1 MKLALK
7 LLLRDW
13 RSGELNILL
22 FSIILATATITSI
35 SLFTSRL
42 ENSIGSEAAVFFA
55 GDARI
60 QSSQPFEPSWIEQA
74 EQAQLR
80 HSRAVSFRAMAFAGD
95 KMQLSAVKAVSST
108 YPLKGELQVSQ
119 QAFGEATALRN
130 GPAPGEVWLASRL
143 FSGLQIQVG
152 DTINIGEAS
161 FTVSQAIIREPD
173 DTQSFFGVAPRALI
187 HSDDVVKTGAVQTGS
202 RVNYSLML
210 AGKEKDLEQYHLW
223 LKEKL
228 GEHANWAEAKT
239 ANQSIGSA
247 LQRAEKFLLLAGSL
261 SVVLCGLAIA
271 LAARRYAQRHV
282 AQVALLKTFGLN
294 PRDIAQFYLIQ
305 LLIVGALCIAVG
317 VAAGQLLQQVIITSL
332 GDLMPKTLSAPSSS
346 AYFVGVVSGLT
357 SLIAFAAPPLF
368 SLRLVPPIKILQ
380 QAAHSQLLAARSAFT
395 IGFFAI
401 VLLVYWFAQDL
412 QLTGI
417 LFAASALCL
426 LCVSLLSW
434 LLIKFTQS
442 LGPQFGPSLRLGI
455 ANLYRHRA
463 FNVVQIM
470 IFATL
475 MMLMYILIL
484 VRTSIID
491 QWRDTLPDNAPNHF
505 IFNIFNHELEE
516 TQQLFAA
523 SNIEAQ
529 PFYPMLRGRVIDIN
543 GTEVKDIVK
552 NTESNMNYR
561 RELNLTWATSLGED
575 NKVVAGSW
583 HGESPPVTDDN
594 LLEVSAEKEYAEGLK
609 LEVGDT
615 ITFSVAGSTF
625 PASLTSIRSV
635 EWDSM
640 NPNFFMVFNR
650 PVLDNTAT
658 NWLTSAYLAPDQKL
672 FINKLAQKFPTISII
687 EVDQMI
693 GQLRRII
700 QQISQA
706 IEFILI
712 LVLSSGTLV
721 FVTCIQSTLDIRFH
735 ESAILRTLGAK
746 RALVRNQ
753 LLVEYCTL
761 GGLSGLIAAVGTET
775 CLFFLQTYVFE
786 LGFQF
791 HWSLWLTAIPLG
803 VFSVGLVGWL
813 SSRAVVNTPPL
824 AILRNL

>member
-7 LLLRDW
+7 LLFRDW

-22 FSIILATATITSI
+22 FSIVLATATITAI

-42 ENSIGSEAAVFFA
+42 ENSIGDEAAVFFA

-60 QSSQPFEPSWIEQA
+60 QSSQPIEQA
-74 EQAQLR
+74 WIDQAEQSQLQ
-80 HSRAVSFRAMAFAGD
+80 HSQALSFRAMAFAGD
-95 KMQLSAVKAVSST
+95 DMQLSAVKAVSSS
-108 YPLKGELQVSQ
+108 YPLKGELQVSDR
-119 QAFGEATALRN
+119 AFGEATAMQS
-130 GPAPGEVWLASRL
+130 GPPPGEVWLASRL
-143 FSGLQIQVG
+143 FAALQLQLD
-152 DTINIGEAS
+152 DTINIGEAN
-161 FTVSQAIIREPD
+161 FVVSKALIREPD

-187 HSDDVVKTGAVQTGS
+187 HIDDVVKTGAVQTGS
-202 RVNYSLML
+202 RVNHSLML
-210 AGKEKDLEQYHLW
+210 AGDPENLEQYHSEI
-223 LKEKL
+223 KDKL

-294 PRDIAQFYLIQ
+294 PRDITQFYLIQ
-305 LLIVGALCIAVG
+305 LLIVGVLCIAIG
-317 VAAGQLLQQVIITSL
+317 VAAGQLLHQVIIASL
-332 GDLMPKTLSAPSSS
+332 GDLMPKTLSAASAS

-380 QAAHSQLLAARSAFT
+380 QAAHSQLIAARSAFA
-395 IGFFAI
+395 IGFCAI

-434 LLIKFTQS
+434 LLIKLTQS
-442 LGPQFGPSLRLGI
+442 VSQQFGPSLRLGI

-523 SNIEAQ
+523 SDIEAQ
-529 PFYPMLRGRVIDIN
+529 PFYPMLRGRIVDIN
-543 GTEVKDIVK
+543 GIPLKDLVK
-552 NTESNMNYR
+552 NTKSNMNYR
-561 RELNLTWATSLGED
+561 RELNLTWATSLRED
-575 NKVVAGSW
+575 NQVVAGKW
-583 HGESPPVTDDN
+583 HGDIAAPTENQP
-594 LLEVSAEKEYAEGLK
+594 LQVSAEKEYAEGLK
-609 LEVGDT
+609 LKVGDVLN
-615 ITFSVAGSTF
+615 FSVAGSKF
-625 PASLTSIRSV
+625 PATLTSIRNV

-640 NPNFFMVFNR
+640 NPNFFMVFNQA
-650 PVLDNTAT
+650 VLENSAT
-658 NWLTSAYLAPDQKL
+658 NWLTSAYLAPEQKL
-672 FINKLAQKFPTISII
+672 FINQLAQKFPTISII

-693 GQLRRII
+693 SQVRRII

-712 LVLSSGTLV
+712 LVLAGGTLV
-721 FVTCIQSTLDIRFH
+721 FITCIQSTLDIRFH

-746 RALVRNQ
+746 RSLVRNQ

-775 CLFFLQTYVFE
+775 CLFFLQTFVFD
-786 LGFQF
+786 LGFQL
-791 HWSLWLTAIPLG
+791 HWPLWVSAIPIG
-803 VFSVGLVGWL
+803 VVSVGLVGWL
-813 SSRAVVNTPPL
+813 SSRAVVTTPPL